1 MIFIHLYYLFLQQ
14 NKQKKETKMNITEAR
29 KNYIFTT
36 RIEIPSLTGGEND
49 FVELREPT
57 IEEMRLFGDDEMKN
71 LEALKTL
78 FPKCLIDHSF
88 TNDDGTKS
96 TNQDVYNLLKD
107 SASLYTDIVGVWFKS
122 IPFQSRLRSKES

>member
-1 MIFIHLYYLFLQQ
+1 
-14 NKQKKETKMNITEAR
+14 MNITEAR

-36 RIEIPSLTGGEND
+36 KIEIPALTDEEETTDTENID

-57 IEEMRLFGDDEMKN
+57 IEEMKLFGDNEMKN

-78 FPKCLIDHSF
+78 FPKCLVNHSY

-96 TNQDVYNLLKD
+96 VNQDVYNLLKD
-107 SASLYTDIVGVWFKS
+107 SASLYTDIIKIWFES
-122 IPFQSRLRSKES
+122 IPFQLRLKNKGK